1 MEGEARASLSFVL
14 FVRIVQ
20 LFVGCLL
27 NLTPIILV
35 DYRHCCTFAL
45 ATGQVI
51 GGGAPMSDKVC
62 E

>member
-1 MEGEARASLSFVL
+1 MEREGKLPSFSFL
-14 FVRIVQ
+14 FVGIVP

-27 NLTPIILV
+27 NLTPIILEFSGG
-35 DYRHCCTFAL
+35 CCTFAL

-51 GGGAPMSDKVC
+51 GGGAPMSEKVC

>member
-14 FVRIVQ
+14 FVGIVP
-20 LFVGCLL
+20 LFVGGLL
-27 NLTPIILV
+27 NLTPIILG
-35 DYRHCCTFAL
+35 DSRNCCNFAL

-51 GGGAPMSDKVC
+51 GGGAPVSEKVC